1 MRLTAA
7 SPLPPIQT
15 LRVLLVT
22 IWAGSIWSLGYLV
35 APVLFATLS
44 DRVMAGT
51 IAGSMF
57 RVGAYVSLVCA
68 VLLMALLWVDR
79 SFQQRRTVLYL
90 AAAMLVCVLV
100 GYFGLQPF
108 MAALKESAV
117 LTGGV
122 MDEATRAR
130 FGLLHGVAS
139 LIYLLQSLL
148 AVALVL
154 KARQGD

>member
-7 SPLPPIQT
+7 VLLPPMQT

-22 IWAGSIWSLGYLV
+22 IWAGSIWTLGYLV
-35 APVLFATLS
+35 APVLFATLA
-44 DRVMAGT
+44 DRALAGT

-57 RVGAYVSLVCA
+57 RVGAYVSLACA
-68 VLLMALLWVDR
+68 LMLLALLWFDR
-79 SFQQRRTVLYL
+79 SYQQRRAALYL
-90 AAAMLVCVLV
+90 AAAMLACVLL
-100 GYFGLQPF
+100 GYFGLQPL

-117 LTGGV
+117 LTSGV

-139 LIYLLQSLL
+139 VIYLLQSLL

-154 KARQGD
+154 KTR